1 MASNGA
7 WWGAPWHALFSR
19 SDAADEPA
27 HSEASNPPAKA
38 AEVVH
43 TSAHASDAA
52 SRAGDATSL
61 LRSVQAS
68 QRDVAASTSTL
79 DEPEEDE
86 ADVGGAS
93 RFLVF
98 SNAGK
103 LVYASGDTSEGV
115 YGDVGVLQALLAVFA
130 DEHRGALE
138 TICLEDAHARQT
150 RISVLTHRPL
160 HVVCV
165 STRDEPRALVQAQLG
180 RVYAAVVSLV
190 SETRVQRLFQ
200 QRPNFD
206 LRGLLA
212 PMQTYLDD
220 VVAEMETSLALLF
233 DALPVHPLDAALR
246 AEIARAVTPIPEPG
260 DAARPR
266 DVLYAL
272 VVRCGHLVCLARPK
286 RHTPHVEDVALLYTL
301 VRHGGACQS
310 GEDTWAPMCLP
321 HAAPHGFVFV
331 YASRLHPGADGA
343 ALVLVT
349 GDRDGYERARA
360 WRARLADACAH
371 GCLRTLHARPLHE
384 TVDALGVPGLR
395 HYVLVSRRH
404 TQCTA
409 TPAPYAS
416 GASNRRLYAL
426 YAHALAALQGDARP
440 AEVRAALDAARDARV
455 PQRAACRLQHY
466 RTAHEAVLGWRT
478 ASFTLLLTVRPP
490 WLSKTAI
497 AAAASKVAAHV
508 RRNDRDL
515 FAAAY
520 TF

>member
-19 SDAADEPA
+19 SDTAEEPA
-27 HSEASNPPAKA
+27 HGETPNPPAKA

-52 SRAGDATSL
+52 GRAGDATSL

-68 QRDVAASTSTL
+68 QRDVGAPTSAL
-79 DEPEEDE
+79 DEPEAGEVE
-86 ADVGGAS
+86 EGPAP

-103 LVYASGDTSEGV
+103 LVYASGDTSESV
-115 YGDVGVLQALLAVFA
+115 YADVGVLQALLAVFA

-138 TICLEDAHARQT
+138 TICLEDALGRQT
-150 RISVLTHRPL
+150 RIAVLTQRPL
-160 HVVCV
+160 HIACV
-165 STRDEPRALVQAQLG
+165 SSRDEPQALVHAQLA

-190 SETRVQRLFQ
+190 SETRLQRLFQ

-220 VVAEMETSLALLF
+220 VVGEMETSLALLF
-233 DALPVHPLDAALR
+233 AALPVHPLDAALR
-246 AEIARAVTPIPEPG
+246 AEIARAVTPIPEPE
-260 DAARPR
+260 DAGRPR
-266 DVLYAL
+266 ELLYAL
-272 VVRCGHLVCLARPK
+272 VVRRGHLVCLARPK

-301 VRHGGACQS
+301 VRHGGTGQHD
-310 GEDTWAPMCLP
+310 EDTWTPMCLP

-331 YASRLHPGADGA
+331 YASRLQPGDDGA

-360 WRARLADACAH
+360 WRKRLADACAH
-371 GCLRTLHARPLHE
+371 GCLRALHARPIHE
-384 TVDALGVPGLR
+384 TADALGIPGLR

-416 GASNRRLYAL
+416 AASNRRLYAL

-440 AEVRAALDAARDARV
+440 AEARAALDAARDARV

-478 ASFTLLLTVRPP
+478 ASFTLVLTVRPP

-508 RRNDRDL
+508 RQNDRDL